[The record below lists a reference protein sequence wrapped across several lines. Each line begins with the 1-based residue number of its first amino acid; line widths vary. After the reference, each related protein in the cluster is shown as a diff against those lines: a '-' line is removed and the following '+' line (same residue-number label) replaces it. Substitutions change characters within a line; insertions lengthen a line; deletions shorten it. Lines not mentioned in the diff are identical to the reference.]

1 LIAENNIKLK
11 GYEPISMKSQNAI
24 PKESALERSNN
35 LINSM
40 NDGDK
45 ISEQGVDIERVGN
58 DYFVSYT
65 TEDGGKVS
73 KRKSNKTEALKTL
86 SSKIAKSRA
95 GKNIDLK
102 EYKTEKVNGQDLK
115 VGDIYSRVING
126 TRYVFKVLSKPYL
139 PTKGMRALGDMNMDV
154 EVLHVGNQVSEMPKS
169 SGTGALV
176 ENEYTKK
183 VGDKTIDTF
192 RTKSSSEL
200 LLGKVDKINN
210 WKQESAPSLVE
221 QTKQAPKAV
230 VKEEGATAEG
240 VSETKEKAVRRK
252 PIAGIDKSS
261 SPKAKE
267 IAEKLKFSPNEFKG
281 DESPKD
287 VGLVDTIEVFDK
299 GTGRREVKD
308 KPMAAVIRAAYDK
321 GDITKEE
328 ANILEEALEAKK
340 KAYTEAK
347 TKPKSESVKKAEEF
361 RDMVYNKI
369 KEGKIEGVVGLNA
382 AIYNKVLDLAAEL
395 FKGGMNGYIALKT
408 ALDVVLTR
416 ELAEGNI
423 TNDEYVEYKTEILEM
438 EGLEKPSEFS
448 GVKNSTL
455 SPESKKIFKEA
466 LDKDKLTPE
475 QLIQLGKKAL
485 DEGHVDPA
493 KILDD
498 FAQGNRDFLFNE
510 PLNLVEQMAMHNYAV
525 KIDSEIRDVNNK
537 FADFVKS
544 GEYNPKKRE
553 ALSNKLKDLENKKL
567 QFETFL
573 RTTNYHKGISLY
585 LNRLML
591 DNEFSLANQIA
602 EYEKSNENGE
612 GKVPDDVRKKFTEWS
627 KELEEAKDELSKK
640 EKEIEE
646 EHDADII
653 ENIKSDISEEE
664 KEKKQKPSK
673 TVKEKSKDLA
683 NRLRGNKINRPGIF
697 MAATPAS
704 LAFDTAIEVAAKA
717 IETTGSII
725 SAVNSAVKSI
735 KETDWYKNLDSDSK
749 KAAEKELRSYIRANT
764 SDLTVS
770 ADGEI
775 KIPKSVIRQFVLEGA
790 NTIEELVQ
798 KTMAKF
804 KEDNPGV
811 EVSERQVRDA
821 ITGYGVEKGMT
832 EDNIQDAINIMK
844 SIGRQISTLEDIKN
858 GLAKPLKKNVRK
870 AKEERQKVLIKEIKD
885 ALNNL
890 PLSVEQEAEIDAN
903 RLEQYKRRQE
913 KTLEELERR
922 LREGDFSKRPKPKA
936 VKLDE
941 DAKKLDKKIKALKDK
956 FILEQER
963 NKRRNRKKGQII
975 KEAFFES
982 LLVQKTLQLSADL
995 SAVRQAMPLIIRM
1008 TYHNPSSVLTFFKN
1022 LHKMAGIVP
1031 KTNPL
1036 KNPKKYTKELL
1047 NSLIDENNGKKVYDE
1062 VMDKMQETEAYDLA
1076 KKSGLFLIEENAK
1089 MTAKEESFQSKFAKH
1104 LPFLGAPIN
1113 TKIKGVRIIVPG
1125 LDVFGRGE
1133 RSFSAINE
1141 LKLAEFMM
1149 EAEKL
1154 REAGI
1159 TFENSPE
1166 TYKALGDLLNTFAGR
1181 GSFKNKTID
1190 NFMNYLNLGF
1200 ISARFVK
1207 SRFDLSLFNPMMWV
1221 NFAKMP
1227 KEIKIVA
1234 LKKMGA
1240 LNAYRASIYG
1250 LLWIIAKYD
1259 DDDDTEFSIDPR
1271 SPNFLKFKYG
1281 DISIDAGLGV
1291 ATVDKLLLQTYSSL
1305 LGLGTKFTRSGE
1317 LKQINDEEQYDP
1329 MTYGNL
1335 YGYFILG
1342 KLNYVGKKAAQEFF
1356 NVKFENED
1364 PEIYNFLPLT
1374 ATGGIELSEQEEIST
1389 TQRILFNALNFYGA
1403 ANINIDDYVPK
1414 PSKRRRRSSGGFG
1427 SSEFGSSGGF
1437 GSSEFGRSGGFGS
1450 GGGF

>member
-1 LIAENNIKLK
+1 MACKYKVKGTNEWLSENDFKVKLSQGLLDNLIAENNIKLK
-11 GYEPISMKSQNAI
+11 GYEPISMKSQNA
-24 PKESALERSNN
+24 
-35 LINSM
+35 
-40 NDGDK
+40 
-45 ISEQGVDIERVGN
+45 
-58 DYFVSYT
+58 
-65 TEDGGKVS
+65 
-73 KRKSNKTEALKTL
+73 
-86 SSKIAKSRA
+86 
-95 GKNIDLK
+95 
-102 EYKTEKVNGQDLK
+102 
-115 VGDIYSRVING
+115 
-126 TRYVFKVLSKPYL
+126 
-139 PTKGMRALGDMNMDV
+139 
-154 EVLHVGNQVSEMPKS
+154 MPK
-169 SGTGALV
+169 
-176 ENEYTKK
+176 
-183 VGDKTIDTF
+183 
-192 RTKSSSEL
+192 
-200 LLGKVDKINN
+200 
-210 WKQESAPSLVE
+210 ESAPSLVE

-321 GDITKEE
+321 GDITKQE
-328 ANILEEALEAKK
+328 ATILEEALEAKK

-553 ALSNKLKDLENKKL
+553 ALTKKLEDLEDKKL

-602 EYEKSNENGE
+602 IYEKENENGE

-683 NRLRGNKINRPGIF
+683 NRLRDNKINRPGIF

-790 NTIEELVQ
+790 NTIEELVK

-821 ITGYGVEKGMT
+821 ITGYGMEKGMT

-858 GLAKPLKKNVRK
+858 GLAKPLKKNKRK
-870 AKEERQKVLIKEIKD
+870 ALEERQKVLIKEIRD

-913 KTLEELERR
+913 KTLEELKRR
-922 LREGDFSKRPKPKA
+922 LREGDFSKRPKPRA

-956 FILEQER
+956 FIFEQEL
-963 NKRRNRKKGQII
+963 NKRRNRKIGQKF
-975 KEAFFES
+975 KEALFEG
-982 LLVQKTLQLSADL
+982 LIAQKALQLSADL
-995 SAVRQAMPLIIRM
+995 SAVRQAMPIIIRM
-1008 TYHNPSSVLTFFKN
+1008 VYHNPSSVLTFFKD
-1022 LHKMAGIVP
+1022 LHRMAGLTP
-1031 KTNPL
+1031 DKKQLANPL
-1036 KNPKKYTKELL
+1036 KYVSGIIK
-1047 NSLIDENNGKKVYDE
+1047 SLFNENNGKRIYDE
-1062 VMDKMQETEAYDLA
+1062 VMAKMKDTEAYDLA
-1076 KKSGLFLIEENAK
+1076 KKSGLFLLEEDAK
-1089 MTAKEESFQSKFAKH
+1089 MSAREESFQSKFAKH

-1113 TKIKGVRIIVPG
+1113 TGLKIKGRKISIPG
-1125 LDVFGRGE
+1125 LDIFGRGE
-1133 RSFSAINE
+1133 RSFSALNQ
-1141 LKLAEFMM
+1141 LKIDEFMM

-1166 TYKALGDLLNTFAGR
+1166 TYKQLADLLNTFAGR
-1181 GSFKNKTID
+1181 GKFKNQKLD
-1190 NFMNYLNLGF
+1190 SFVEYLNLAF

-1207 SRFDLSLFNPMMWV
+1207 SRFDLSVVNPMMWW

-1227 KEIKIVA
+1227 KEVKIVA

-1240 LNAYRASIYG
+1240 LNAYRASAAA
-1250 LLWIIAKYD
+1250 LLWILANND
-1259 DDDDTEFSIDPR
+1259 DDDDLEFSIDPR
-1271 SPNFLKFKYG
+1271 SPNFLKLRRG
-1281 DISIDAGLGV
+1281 DVTIDVGLGI

-1317 LKQINDEEQYDP
+1317 LKQINDEEQYNP
-1329 MTYGNL
+1329 MTYFEL
-1335 YGYFILG
+1335 YRDFTLG
-1342 KLNYVGKKAAQEFF
+1342 KLNYPGKKAAEFIF
-1356 NVKFENED
+1356 NIKRENQD
-1364 PEIYNFLPLT
+1364 PLVYNFLPLFG
-1374 ATGGIELSEQEEIST
+1374 TGAYELSNEEYLGFIERT
-1389 TQRILFNALNFYGA
+1389 FYNKLNFYGP
-1403 ANINIDDYVPK
+1403 ANVNVDDYVPK
-1414 PSKRRRRSSGGFG
+1414 PSKRRRGSGGFG
-1427 SSEFGSSGGF
+1427 SSEFGGGGGF
-1437 GSSEFGRSGGFGS
+1437 SSSEFGRSGGFGS